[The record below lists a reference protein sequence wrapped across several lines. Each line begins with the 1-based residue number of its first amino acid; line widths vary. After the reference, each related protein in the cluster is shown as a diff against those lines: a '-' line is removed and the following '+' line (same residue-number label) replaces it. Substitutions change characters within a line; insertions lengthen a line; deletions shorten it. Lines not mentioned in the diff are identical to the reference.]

1 MAAKKRIGTDFR
13 KAHWTVNPMSPR
25 LLPLKDA
32 AQYLGFTVWAMREAI
47 WAGLIPVVKLPNGRK
62 LWVDRADLDKFIDR
76 NKTTYE

>member
-1 MAAKKRIGTDFR
+1 MVLKHTGIKRKSTAQRIL
-13 KAHWTVNPMSPR
+13 NPMCPR
-25 LLPLKDA
+25 LLPLKEA

-62 LWVDRADLDKFIDR
+62 LWVDKADLDKFIEL